1 MPFPRIHRPRMSGL
15 RHATSPPPAL
25 APSPQRGIQVQPFF
39 AHIPPLPHGLRMDR
53 MVRSGPETPPAPYL
67 LPPPLRLIHLSHP
80 DHAMVDRKKPA
91 TCLLTLSIL
100 RHLFTPTPPSTLFR
114 SLHPI
119 SPSGKRNNIIFAPG
133 RQGEEN
139 RKTNKSP
146 SGQPDPTAAPPSGH
160 RQQQINKTR

>member
-15 RHATSPPPAL
+15 RHATSPSPAL

-39 AHIPPLPHGLRMDR
+39 ARLPPLPHGLRMDG

-91 TCLLTLSIL
+91 TCLLTVFFL
-100 RHLFTPTPPSTLFR
+100 RYLFAPTPPSLPYLEASTPFPPPAKEIIL
-114 SLHPI
+114 SLHPEDKEKKT
-119 SPSGKRNNIIFAPG
+119 GKQTNRPPG
-133 RQGEEN
+133 PR
-139 RKTNKSP
+139 P
-146 SGQPDPTAAPPSGH
+146 AAPPSGH